1 MAIIV
6 DGTCN
11 DSISIEEFTE
21 RARQVDLEDE
31 DAILTLAPDLRKLA
45 QNKNLLRDFIQDG
58 LADVANFQR
67 DNVYSSQ
74 SYILSNVTELS
85 FLRFAVWAPLSYGEE
100 LDENNFYSYDT
111 AHNHDFSLLTAG
123 MLGSGYT
130 TSIYQLEEG
139 QDPVGYVGEDI
150 RLTEA
155 QVVQLS
161 PGRVILYE
169 AGKDIHIQHP
179 AADLSISL
187 NLIVDQT
194 EKHTRQ
200 LYYDV
205 KNQKIAGYVANRRM
219 KRGALLRYAS
229 ILNDAQCNETL
240 QEIAKEHPCDSTRLY
255 AFRALAASADTEVIK
270 EDMLKDHSPMVRS
283 SLGLIDTGFSKLNIW
298 G

>member
-1 MAIIV
+1 MAIII
-6 DGTCN
+6 DGIGN
-11 DSISIEEFTE
+11 ESISIEEFTE
-21 RARQVDLEDE
+21 RARQVDLDDE

-45 QNKNLLRDFIQDG
+45 QNKSLLRDFIQDG
-58 LADVANFQR
+58 LTDFSNFQR

-74 SYILSNVTELS
+74 SYILSGVTDLS
-85 FLRFAVWAPLSYGEE
+85 FLRFAVWAPLNFGEQ

-200 LYYDV
+200 FYYDV

-219 KRGALLRYAS
+219 KRGALFRYAS
-229 ILNDAQCNETL
+229 ILNDPECNETL

-255 AFRALAASADTEVIK
+255 AFRALAACKDNEAIK
-270 EDMLKDHSPMVRS
+270 EDMLRDQSAMVRA